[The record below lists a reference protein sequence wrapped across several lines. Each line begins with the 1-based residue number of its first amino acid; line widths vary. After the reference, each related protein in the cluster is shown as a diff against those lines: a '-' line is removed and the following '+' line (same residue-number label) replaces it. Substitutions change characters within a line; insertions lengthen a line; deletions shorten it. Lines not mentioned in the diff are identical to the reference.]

1 MNYQFSLFPIVSTV
15 LKAFEEE
22 THEVEKSNN
31 YRVDF
36 PNPITL
42 PVVPNQGVYPQVFKP
57 RRSRTDGRRR
67 GLAGDIGKA

>member
-1 MNYQFSLFPIVSTV
+1 MNYHFSLFPIVSTV

-42 PVVPNQGVYPQVFKP
+42 PVVPNQGVYPQVNEKSKTLSMLFP
-57 RRSRTDGRRR
+57 HL
-67 GLAGDIGKA
+67 GLYP